1 MQDASGS
8 STLVYLHGFRSSPQS
23 VKAQCFARAV
33 AAMPASQRPRLHVP
47 PLPPDPA
54 VAIDGVAD
62 WMERETSSSERAA
75 LTLIG
80 SSLGGFYATHLAER
94 FGVRAALI
102 NPAIRPWEDL
112 RAYLGPQRNLYTGA
126 TFDVTPAHFAELRAL
141 AVARITRPDRYFLL
155 VRAGDELLPWTAAV
169 AFYAG
174 ARQYVKGGGD
184 HGWTDFDDEVGAV
197 LRFAGCASARAS
209 A

>member
-1 MQDASGS
+1 V
-8 STLVYLHGFRSSPQS
+8 STLVYLHGFGSSPQS
-23 VKAQCFARAV
+23 VKAQCIKRAV
-33 AAMPASQRPRLHVP
+33 AAMPATRRPRLHVP
-47 PLPPDPA
+47 QLPPDPVVA
-54 VAIDGVAD
+54 VDGVAE
-62 WMERETSSSERAA
+62 WIERETSSQERTA

-94 FGVRAALI
+94 LGVRAALI

-112 RAYLGPQRNLYTGA
+112 RAYLGTQRNLYTGA
-126 TFDVTPAHFAELRAL
+126 TFEVTPAHFAEFRAL
-141 AVARITRPDRYFLL
+141 AVPRITRPDRYFLL
-155 VRAGDELLPWTAAV
+155 VRTGDELLPWTAAV

-184 HGWTDFDDEVGAV
+184 HGWADFDDEVGAV
-197 LRFAGCASARAS
+197 LRFAGCMSARAS